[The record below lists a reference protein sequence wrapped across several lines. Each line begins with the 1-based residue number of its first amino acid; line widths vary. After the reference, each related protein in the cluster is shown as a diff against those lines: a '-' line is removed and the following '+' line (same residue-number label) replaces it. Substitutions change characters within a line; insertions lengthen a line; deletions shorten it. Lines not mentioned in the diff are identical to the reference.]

1 MSHLH
6 LSLLGQDE
14 HFQLC
19 GHSAFT
25 LQKSSESYKREC
37 ETSENGQEYSKV
49 EVIG

>member
-6 LSLLGQDE
+6 SSLLGQAE
-14 HFQLC
+14 HYIC

-25 LQKSSESYKREC
+25 LQKSSESYEREC
-37 ETSENGQEYSKV
+37 ELSENGQEYSKV